1 MSPLPRPR
9 REIAGQD
16 LLFDDE
22 LTDRTLRE
30 AADPGF
36 VLVGISEA
44 VHTRHTGNRAAEHAI
59 PTRPDIAAT
68 VHQLLA
74 AGRLVP
80 GPRVSVTVDGRSEP
94 EAATS
99 VDVAATATATT
110 EPRPG
115 DRVLVHVDVVRP
127 GHGLVTCGTADFSG
141 SIVREDGTYLVET
154 ETGDVVGRARS
165 YRAGAERLARHH
177 GFVADPVEIEHE
189 HAEYTR

>member
-44 VHTRHTGNRAAEHAI
+44 VHTRHTGTRAAERAI

-80 GPRVSVTVDGRSEP
+80 GLRVPVTVDGRSEP
-94 EAATS
+94 EPATS
-99 VDVAATATATT
+99 VDVAAVATT
-110 EPRPG
+110 RPQPG
-115 DRVLVHVDVVRP
+115 DRVLVSVDVVRP

-141 SIVREDGTYLVET
+141 SIVREDGTYFVES
-154 ETGDVVGRARS
+154 ETGEVIGRARS

-189 HAEYTR
+189 HEVYAR

>member
-9 REIAGQD
+9 WEIAGQD
-16 LLFDDE
+16 LLIDDE

-36 VLVGISEA
+36 VLVGTSET
-44 VHTRHTGNRAAEHAI
+44 VHTRHPGTRSAEHAI

-80 GPRVSVTVDGRSEP
+80 GPRVAVTGDGRAEP

-99 VDVAATATATT
+99 VDVAAVATT
-110 EPRPG
+110 GPQPG

-127 GHGLVTCGTADFSG
+127 GHGLVTCGAADFSG

-154 ETGDVVGRARS
+154 ETGDALGRARS

-177 GFVADPVEIEHE
+177 GFVANPVEIEHE
-189 HAEYTR
+189 HEAYAR

>member
-1 MSPLPRPR
+1 MSPFPRSR

-16 LLFDDE
+16 LLFDDD
-22 LTDRTLRE
+22 LTDRVLRD

-36 VLVGISEA
+36 VLVGISDS
-44 VHTRHTGNRAAEHAI
+44 VHTRHVGTRATEHAI
-59 PTRPDIAAT
+59 PTRPDVAAT

-80 GPRVSVTVDGRSEP
+80 GSRVSVTVDGRPEP
-94 EAATS
+94 EAATA
-99 VDVAATATATT
+99 VDVPATAASG
-110 EPRPG
+110 PAPG

-127 GHGLVTCGTADFSG
+127 GLRLVTCGPAGFSG
-141 SIVREDGTYLVET
+141 SIVREDGAYLVET
-154 ETGDVVGRARS
+154 EAGDVVGRARS

-189 HAEYTR
+189 HEVYAR

>member
-1 MSPLPRPR
+1 MSRLPRQR
-9 REIAGQD
+9 REIDGQA

-22 LTDRTLRE
+22 TTDRVIRD
-30 AADPGF
+30 ARDPGY
-36 VLVGISEA
+36 VLVGVGES
-44 VHTRHTGNRAAEHAI
+44 VYTRHIGTRAAEHAI
-59 PTRPDIAAT
+59 PVRPDVATT

-74 AGRLVP
+74 AGRLVH
-80 GPRVSVTVDGRSEP
+80 GSRISVTVDGRPEP
-94 EAATS
+94 EAATA
-99 VDVAATATATT
+99 VDIPATAATG
-110 EPRPG
+110 PVPG

-154 ETGDVVGRARS
+154 GTGDVIGRARS

-189 HAEYTR
+189 HEVYAR